1 MVHPVVNFDLHTF
14 MHAKIEALNRTYFDF
29 STTSSGV
36 ATRSKIERRTT
47 HPPHPHMGTL
57 GVF

>member
-1 MVHPVVNFDLHTF
+1 MVHPVVSLDLHTF
-14 MHAKIEALNRTYFDF
+14 MHAKIEALNRTYFNL

-36 ATRSKIERRTT
+36 ATRSKIERLPTR
-47 HPPHPHMGTL
+47 PPHPRMGTL